1 MSATNAPDGPEG
13 GESFPTV
20 RVRLDAIRE
29 NTASVASRFDGD
41 LAAVTKGVCGDPH
54 VAEAMLQ
61 GGADL
66 LADSRIENLRHLDR
80 RFDADLLL
88 LRIPMASEL
97 EAVARVADASLH
109 SEIDTLETLG
119 ATCRRLETTHR
130 AIVMVDVGDRRE
142 GVLPENLEPF
152 LQRAEELPG
161 IQIAGIGTNFACMSG
176 LQATPG
182 KIRELRDLAESAES
196 ALGRELPV
204 VSAGGSAILPRLEDS
219 DGLAGVT
226 QIRIGEG
233 ILPGTEPTEDS
244 PVKYLRQEAFELS
257 AQVVEL
263 KEKPAEPDGET
274 AQAAFGDP
282 PTVRDGHRG
291 ARAIVGLGRQDATPS
306 DLAPVR
312 DDVAIIGASS
322 DHTVLELSGTAPPTE
337 VGGRIAFRLGYGS
350 LLRSFTSP
358 YVRPRYR

>member
-1 MSATNAPDGPEG
+1 MSATNAPAGEDEDG
-13 GESFPTV
+13 SFPTV
-20 RVRLDAIRE
+20 RVRLEAIRE
-29 NTASVASRFDGD
+29 NAAAVASRFDGD

-61 GGADL
+61 GGAGL
-66 LADSRIENLRHLDR
+66 LADSRIENLRRLDR

-88 LRIPMASEL
+88 LRIPMASEI

-109 SEIDTLETLG
+109 SEIDILEALA
-119 ATCRRLETTHR
+119 ATCQRLETTHR
-130 AIVMVDVGDRRE
+130 VIVMVDVGDRRE
-142 GVLPENLEPF
+142 GVLPEDLPAF
-152 LQRAEELPG
+152 LHRADALPG
-161 IQIAGIGTNFACMSG
+161 IEIDGIGTNFACMSG

-233 ILPGTEPTEDS
+233 VLLGTEPTKDV
-244 PVKYLRQEAFELS
+244 PVEYLRQDAFELS

-274 AQAAFGDP
+274 AQAAFGEP
-282 PTVRDGHRG
+282 PTVEDGG
-291 ARAIVGLGRQDATPS
+291 WQTRAIVALGRQDADPG
-306 DLAPVR
+306 DLEPVL
-312 DDVAIIGASS
+312 DGVEVIGASS
-322 DHTVLELSGTAPPTE
+322 DHTVLDVSGASLPIE
-337 VGGRIAFRLGYGS
+337 VGDRLAFRPGYGS
-350 LLRSFTSP
+350 LLGAFTSP
-358 YVRPRYR
+358 YVRPGYR

>member
-1 MSATNAPDGPEG
+1 MAATNAPTGDDGSG
-13 GESFPTV
+13 SFPTV
-20 RVRLDAIRE
+20 RVRLDAVRE
-29 NTASVASRFDGD
+29 NAASVASRFDGD
-41 LAAVTKGVCGDPH
+41 LAAVTKGVCADPH
-54 VAEAMLQ
+54 VAEAMLE

-66 LADSRIENLRHLDR
+66 LADSRIENLRRLDR

-97 EAVARVADASLH
+97 EAVASVADASLH
-109 SEIDTLETLG
+109 SEIDTLEALA
-119 ATCRRLETTHR
+119 ATCRRRGTTHR

-142 GVLPENLEPF
+142 GVLPEDLPAF
-152 LQRAEELPG
+152 LHRADGLPG
-161 IQIAGIGTNFACMSG
+161 IEIGGIGTNFACMSG

-204 VSAGGSAILPRLEDS
+204 VSAGGSAILPRLGDP

-233 ILPGTEPTEDS
+233 ILLGTEPTEDV
-244 PVKYLRQEAFELS
+244 PVEYVRQDAFELS

-263 KEKPAEPDGET
+263 KEKPAAPDGET

-282 PTVRDGHRG
+282 PTVRDGGRG
-291 ARAIVGLGRQDATPS
+291 TRVIVALGRQDAAPS

-312 DDVAIIGASS
+312 NDVSIVGASS
-322 DHTVLELSGTAPPTE
+322 DHTVLDLSGTTPAVE
-337 VGGRIAFRLGYGS
+337 VGDRLAFRPGYGS

-358 YVRPRYR
+358 YVRPQYR